1 MRNNVKKQELQ
12 SVIECVKNGE
22 YLFTQHSFGAWAAG
36 YIVNYEIRLSNTEH
50 MAKYGRIHYYVLF
63 SARGYGKVSTYGSTY
78 NGSWYDKYDY
88 YDKKVYDIVKNGELL
103 SQYLH

>member
-12 SVIECVKNGE
+12 SVIECVKNGQ
-22 YLFTQHSFGAWAAG
+22 YLYDQHSYGAWGAG
-36 YIVNYEIRLSNTEH
+36 FITNYRIVITNNEH
-50 MAKYGRIHYYVLF
+50 SKKYNRVCYWILF
-63 SARGYGKVSTYGSTY
+63 SARGYGKVSLYGSTY
-78 NGSWYDKYDY
+78 NRSWYDKYDY